1 MGEIRVLK
9 MMVADVL
16 TQFISSND
24 IKLDNDD
31 FKKYT
36 KHITSDV
43 KNKYVITKKKKEK
56 PQLIDKN
63 EICIARKTNN
73 LQCTRQKVIST
84 EFCKAHNKKLPNG
97 RFDEPVKKKIPAKRG
112 RKRKIEINPLQENMD
127 YLTLWEDCVD
137 GEKRLIDKY
146 NNVYTFD
153 VENPIWLGKKSLN
166 DKLYKLPEIQKH
178 LDKEMKLNNKLN
190 GNDGKILTPS
200 QSPEKLENTVNEKIE

>member
-63 EICIARKTNN
+63 EICVARKTNN

-84 EFCKAHNKKLPNG
+84 EFCKAQIKSCLMEDLMNLLRRKYLLNVVGNARLKLTLY
-97 RFDEPVKKKIPAKRG
+97 
-112 RKRKIEINPLQENMD
+112 RKIWI
-127 YLTLWEDCVD
+127 
-137 GEKRLIDKY
+137 I
-146 NNVYTFD
+146 
-153 VENPIWLGKKSLN
+153 
-166 DKLYKLPEIQKH
+166 
-178 LDKEMKLNNKLN
+178 
-190 GNDGKILTPS
+190 
-200 QSPEKLENTVNEKIE
+200 